1 MTKHKPAAEQTAAPA
16 TAQPAPQAEPQAAAA
31 PGDDGRVLLEDWTPL
46 AHCLAYRVGRLAWLR
61 DAAALFAD
69 DTVPHLVHDN
79 GTVSQRT
86 AQLLFA
92 WCQEQARLGSLPAEI
107 AVCEVGMGTGL
118 HLRYALDA
126 FKARCQQHGVDWY
139 DRLVVLATDVSAA
152 VARQAVERGLF
163 ADHAGHVRLGFLDV
177 EHPQRFIELDTGL
190 QLDLR
195 GRVHLL
201 IAFYVLDLFPVDLF
215 RRHHTADGLRWEALW
230 VRTWLRD
237 PQLLGAYTDASLAD
251 IEALAK
257 AEPMAGLEPLVEA
270 WSLLQQ
276 QLRAWP
282 VDLSNHPDL
291 AELQRLAEAQEQALG
306 RDHPLLA
313 EGTVVVHSA
322 GALRVAQLLGTVI
335 ADNGMVLLRDV
346 GLTTAEQAAK
356 PRGHARYGHISAAAV
371 NMLQLDQWFAE
382 GRAPLAMR
390 LIAPESDGG
399 RGQAARLLLRQDL
412 PETQAVFRAVFDGG
426 DVEAASQL
434 FEQAL
439 AAADP
444 VAALELLRQAIA
456 REPTDW
462 TLHLEAARLALDR
475 LGRADVARAIALRAV
490 ELNPQFSADLW
501 CVLGDALHADAQAD
515 QAIRAYGN
523 ALAINPRH
531 VRSLWSLAYVEAERG
546 RHGLAFELLGQALRW
561 DRQGQWRGE
570 ILQLLDACLRGQT
583 LQVQAERQRLAE
595 QDQL

>member
-1 MTKHKPAAEQTAAPA
+1 MSTPNSTPIPAETNAA
-16 TAQPAPQAEPQAAAA
+16 TADLQDENA
-31 PGDDGRVLLEDWTPL
+31 RVLLEDWTPL

-92 WCQEQARLGSLPAEI
+92 WCQEQLRLGTLPDEI

-126 FKARCQQHGVDWY
+126 FKLRCQQAEVDWY

-177 EHPQRFIELDTGL
+177 EHPHRFIELDTGL

-195 GRVHLL
+195 GRLHLV

-215 RRHHTADGLRWEALW
+215 RRHHTPEGLRWEAVW

-237 PQLLGAYTDASLAD
+237 PQLLSTYSDASLA
-251 IEALAK
+251 ELEQLAK
-257 AEPMAGLEPLVEA
+257 TEAAANLEPFVDA

-306 RDHPLLA
+306 RDHPLMA

-335 ADNGMVLLRDV
+335 ADNGMALLRDV
-346 GLTTAEQAAK
+346 GLTTPEQAAK

-371 NMLQLDQWFAE
+371 NVLQLDQWFAQ
-382 GRAPLAMR
+382 GRAPLGMR
-390 LIAPESDGG
+390 LVAPESDGD
-399 RGQAARLLLRQDL
+399 RGQAVRLLLRTEL
-412 PETQAVFRAVFDGG
+412 PETQRAFRQVFDGR

-434 FEQAL
+434 FEQAQ
-439 AAADP
+439 AAQDP
-444 VAALELLRQAIA
+444 VSALELLRQAIA

-475 LGRADVARAIALRAV
+475 LGRPDVARAIALRAV
-490 ELNPQFSADLW
+490 ELNPLFSAELW
-501 CVLGDALHADAQAD
+501 CVLGDALHAEALVD
-515 QAIRAYGN
+515 QAVRAYRNG
-523 ALAINPRH
+523 LAVMPRH

-546 RHGLAFELLGQALRW
+546 RHGPAFELLGQALRY
-561 DRQGQWRGE
+561 DRPGNWRAE

-583 LQVQAERQRLAE
+583 LQHQAERQRLAE

>member
-1 MTKHKPAAEQTAAPA
+1 MSQLDPAAEPARPSAAEA
-16 TAQPAPQAEPQAAAA
+16 TEPT
-31 PGDDGRVLLEDWTPL
+31 RVLLEDWTPL

-86 AQLLFA
+86 AQLLFR
-92 WCQEQARLGSLPAEI
+92 WCQEQQELGTLPAEI
-107 AVCEVGMGTGL
+107 VVCEVGMGTGL

-126 FKARCQQHGVDWY
+126 FAQRCQQAGVDWY

-177 EHPQRFIELDTGL
+177 EHPERFIELDTGL

-201 IAFYVLDLFPVDLF
+201 IAFYVLDLFPLDLF
-215 RRHHTADGLRWEALW
+215 RRHHTAQGDRWEAVW

-237 PQLLGAYTDASLAD
+237 PQLLPTYSDAPLA
-251 IEALAK
+251 ELEELAK
-257 AEPMAGLEPLVEA
+257 TAPVANLEPFVEA

-282 VDLSNHPDL
+282 VDLAQHPDL
-291 AELQRLAEAQEQALG
+291 AELQRLADAQEQALG

-322 GALRVAQLLGTVI
+322 GALRVAQLLGTLI
-335 ADNGMVLLRDV
+335 APQGMVLLRDV
-346 GLTTAEQAAK
+346 GLTNAEQAAK
-356 PRGHARYGHISAAAV
+356 PRGHARYGHVSAAAV
-371 NMLQLDQWFAE
+371 NILQLDQWFAQ
-382 GRAPLAMR
+382 GRAPLGMR
-390 LIAPESDGG
+390 LLAPRSDGD
-399 RGQAARLLLRQDL
+399 RGQAARLLLREAL
-412 PETQAVFRAVFDGG
+412 PQTQEAFAELFDGA
-426 DVEAASQL
+426 DVEAASRL

-439 AAADP
+439 AVQDP
-444 VAALELLRQAIA
+444 AEALELLRQAIA

-475 LGRADVARAIALRAV
+475 LRRPDVARAIALRAV
-490 ELNPQFSADLW
+490 ELNPLFSAELW
-501 CVLGDALHADAQAD
+501 CVLGDALHAEAQGD
-515 QAIRAYGN
+515 QAIRAYRN
-523 ALAINPRH
+523 ALAIMPRH

-546 RHGLAFELLGQALRW
+546 RHGPAFELLGQALRY
-561 DRQGQWRGE
+561 DRAGQWRGE

-583 LQVQAERQRLAE
+583 LQHEAEQRRLAE